1 MISTKERSTLKG
13 IAVNLQAKMQI
24 GKDGLTENSI
34 NQILEMLEK
43 NEIVKIS
50 VLNNCDYTAKELI
63 NLVCEKI
70 SCEPVLAIGNKIV
83 VYKKSTR
90 KDVKHIL

>member
-1 MISTKERSTLKG
+1 MITTKERSTLKG

-24 GKDGLTENSI
+24 GKDGLTENSL
-34 NQILEMLEK
+34 NQITEMLEK

-50 VLNNCDYTAKELI
+50 VLNNCDYTAKELMI
-63 NLVCEKI
+63 MICEKI
-70 SCEPVLAIGNKIV
+70 LCEPVLAIGNKIV
-83 VYKKSTR
+83 VYKKSTK

>member
-13 IAVNLQAKMQI
+13 IAVNLQPKMQI
-24 GKDGLTENSI
+24 GKDGLTENSLK
-34 NQILEMLEK
+34 QIIDMLEK

-50 VLNNCDYTAKELI
+50 VLNNCDYTAKELM
-63 NLVCEKI
+63 NMVCE
-70 SCEPVLAIGNKIV
+70 SVNCEPVLAIGNKIV
-83 VYKKSTR
+83 VYKKSSK